1 MSSRTQQV
9 LKETTIYGLGGAGS
23 KFISFLLFPLYSRVF
38 NVDDYGAIEVI
49 NTFVLLISI
58 LLTSGTD
65 MAQSYFFF
73 EYKHQEERKRTLS
86 TLSFYIFIIN
96 LFLTILVCIF
106 SRQISSVLLGT
117 DQYSNLLQI
126 ASLAIPWMGLY
137 TFNLNLLRLQRKPTV
152 YISITLPFVLFQI
165 VANIMLVLVF
175 HTGLPGIFLTNIA
188 SYALFTI
195 ISIIVN
201 HTHWEFHFDIPR
213 FKEMFQYWS
222 PLLPVGI
229 SAWFLASADRLF
241 LSSFSTLEA
250 TGIYSAGL
258 RIASIIGFLV
268 QAFRTAN
275 LPFIFEVSKDADA
288 KTVYQKTLSY
298 YLYFI
303 SFVAVAVSL
312 CAYPLI
318 LLFSGEAYLPALQ
331 IIPPL
336 AFVYVLS
343 GVSQIVS
350 IGAMISK
357 NTKYVGIITTLSAVL
372 MAILMW
378 ICIPRYGAIGTAY
391 ATLFANLIYNLLL
404 YNNSQ
409 KSYPIPYEKG
419 RIARI
424 ILVSVLLILLKSQL
438 QIDSLGV
445 DVLVSIGFC
454 LLFVLLTPLFS
465 LLTTNEIKALRK
477 QIQLFIKQI
486 FAGKKKNEKAI
497 SDS

>member
-1 MSSRTQQV
+1 M
-9 LKETTIYGLGGAGS
+9 
-23 KFISFLLFPLYSRVF
+23 
-38 NVDDYGAIEVI
+38 
-49 NTFVLLISI
+49 
-58 LLTSGTD
+58 
-65 MAQSYFFF
+65 
-73 EYKHQEERKRTLS
+73 
-86 TLSFYIFIIN
+86 
-96 LFLTILVCIF
+96 
-106 SRQISSVLLGT
+106 
-117 DQYSNLLQI
+117 
-126 ASLAIPWMGLY
+126 
-137 TFNLNLLRLQRKPTV
+137 
-152 YISITLPFVLFQI
+152 
-165 VANIMLVLVF
+165 
-175 HTGLPGIFLTNIA
+175 
-188 SYALFTI
+188 
-195 ISIIVN
+195 
-201 HTHWEFHFDIPR
+201 
-213 FKEMFQYWS
+213 
-222 PLLPVGI
+222 
-229 SAWFLASADRLF
+229 
-241 LSSFSTLEA
+241 
-250 TGIYSAGL
+250 

-336 AFVYVLS
+336 TFVYVLS

-372 MAILMW
+372 MALLMW

-391 ATLFANLIYNLLL
+391 VTLFANLIYNLLL
-404 YNNSQ
+404 YHNSQ

-424 ILVSVLLILLKSQL
+424 ILVSVLLILLKNQL

-454 LLFVLLTPLFS
+454 LLFMLLTPLFS
-465 LLTTNEIKALRK
+465 LLTINEIKALRK

-486 FAGKKKNEKAI
+486 FAGKKQKNEKAI